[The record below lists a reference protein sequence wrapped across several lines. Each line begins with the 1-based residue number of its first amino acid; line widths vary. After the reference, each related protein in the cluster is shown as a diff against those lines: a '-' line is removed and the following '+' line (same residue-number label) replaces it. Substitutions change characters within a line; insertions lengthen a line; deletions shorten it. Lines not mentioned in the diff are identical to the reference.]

1 MKTILAITLLI
12 GTLVKPLAAQDKIGK
27 HYDFSK
33 VVQLQAVI
41 ERYAEGKK
49 DYQYF
54 EPLKTRFQAPAEAS
68 NFCKVI
74 KDAGALEAG
83 NGPFIGH
90 LCHIVMLDKDDKIVA
105 MVSILNYDSLCSIH
119 GAHRDKDGRIIADY
133 ETKAFGF
140 TSYDLARAFYDRL
153 RRDDA
158 PYMEK
163 MDRFYSE
170 AGESVEQLLF
180 GKKNGE
186 QDGGGQPSTRPESK

>member
-1 MKTILAITLLI
+1 MKTILAITFLI
-12 GTLVKPLAAQDKIGK
+12 GTLVRPLAAQDKIGK

-33 VVQLQAVI
+33 VVQLQALV
-41 ERYAEGKK
+41 ERYDEEQR

-54 EPLKTRFQAPAEAS
+54 EPLKTRFQAPAEVS
-68 NFCKVI
+68 NLCKVI

-83 NGPFIGH
+83 HGPFIGH
-90 LCHIVMLDKDDKIVA
+90 LCHLALLDKDDKVVA

-119 GAHRDKDGRIIADY
+119 GAHRDKEGRIIADY
-133 ETKAFGF
+133 EIKAFGF

-170 AGESVEQLLF
+170 AGESVEKLLF

-186 QDGGGQPSTRPESK
+186 QDGGGQPATRPESK